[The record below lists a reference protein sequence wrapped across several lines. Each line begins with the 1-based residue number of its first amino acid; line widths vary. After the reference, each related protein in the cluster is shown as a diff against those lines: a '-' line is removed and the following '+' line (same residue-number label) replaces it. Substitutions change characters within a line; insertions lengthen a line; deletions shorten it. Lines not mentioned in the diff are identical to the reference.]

1 MSTSSHPS
9 SASAAAAASLRAQ
22 PSQAERTADARKAFL
37 TSLAYASKEI
47 DTELQSRGKM
57 IHENATALKKQD
69 KDVQSETKKLVKE
82 NESVEKWTTKN
93 DKKIEELGSIED
105 VDALEGLDDDL
116 NDIEAMLD
124 LLERTDK

>member
-1 MSTSSHPS
+1 
-9 SASAAAAASLRAQ
+9 
-22 PSQAERTADARKAFL
+22 
-37 TSLAYASKEI
+37 
-47 DTELQSRGKM
+47 M